1 MEILRKESG
10 YKLVK
15 GIGFSIFNGILLY
28 ENELDYIPENLI
40 YRLDLPDLLNCSSKE
55 FKEKCEKYM
64 EKFEMKKRK
73 AANEIPLIYGF

>member
-40 YRLDLPDLLNCSSKE
+40 YRL
-55 FKEKCEKYM
+55 
-64 EKFEMKKRK
+64 
-73 AANEIPLIYGF
+73 G